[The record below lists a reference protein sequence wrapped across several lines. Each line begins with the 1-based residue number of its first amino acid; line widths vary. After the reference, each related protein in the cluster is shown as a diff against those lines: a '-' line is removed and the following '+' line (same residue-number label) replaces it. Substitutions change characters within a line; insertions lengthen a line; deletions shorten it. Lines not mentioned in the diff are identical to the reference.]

1 MVHTFESFLLEKE
14 TTKEALE
21 LILKE
26 CSIYNATLKRFLEKY
41 KKIEYIPVSILSDLL
56 DAYNESVVN
65 FKTKQIL
72 SPSVKIVNT
81 QVKKMNCATIQCLN
95 QDSYY
100 RQVYELPPPT
110 LKLRGGGF

>member
-41 KKIEYIPVSILSDLL
+41 KKIKYI
-56 DAYNESVVN
+56 Y
-65 FKTKQIL
+65 
-72 SPSVKIVNT
+72 
-81 QVKKMNCATIQCLN
+81 
-95 QDSYY
+95 
-100 RQVYELPPPT
+100 
-110 LKLRGGGF
+110 